1 MLIDFRAG
9 QRTLMAQRYRENISS
24 DIKQKIQ
31 SLQELY
37 KREREL
43 KEELEATRQHC
54 QLLEQELRPYE
65 ATASINHLP
74 PELLTCIFQL
84 ALLEDHTRIGRLL
97 FVCRHWTQLVLH
109 TPILWTN
116 IHVRVQ
122 GSDKAP
128 VKPSYVRAC
137 YARSGELPLEVLLDF
152 ALLSSPE
159 DCLSDMRRY
168 INKACESH
176 CVYSG
181 LPLSL
186 AYGLKPACSIA
197 TKVGESI
204 YDIMSSLA
212 KQLALALASGHGRHM
227 RRWSCATLL
236 LPRGTNDYETSIFIS
251 FSKELV
257 QKLRWKTP
265 NLQTLRIASFSDLH
279 PLRFPK
285 FAGLIDLTVD
295 DLEYVSRHPLSSSLL
310 RLSVLRPTK
319 IGSLTRISGLSR
331 LEELE
336 LTLWCCPFNDR
347 LRAPLQF
354 ECLKRLT
361 LIGYSTFG
369 GPIDF
374 RIPKLDLLRIKDLCL
389 IDFDIDI
396 PTSTLDW
403 WYTGMKEFDT
413 NILTQIFTTVGSA
426 KHLTTHGINASEVD
440 NYLKHRM
447 TPPTLEVVAVIENDG
462 TLHTRKLHG
471 SLV

>member
-1 MLIDFRAG
+1 
-9 QRTLMAQRYRENISS
+9 MAQRYRENISS

-197 TKVGESI
+197 TKVGEHLRHNVITCQAASI
-204 YDIMSSLA
+204 GARIGPWAAYA
-212 KQLALALASGHGRHM
+212 AL
-227 RRWSCATLL
+227 
-236 LPRGTNDYETSIFIS
+236 EFIFIS